1 MGKNRLFLA
10 IVRILHYIIGSDY
23 YCRRS
28 TRRQMDFSR
37 KGKVSFADYIYLIL
51 HGIKKSLQP
60 SLYEFFD
67 AQGKFEMEYSKQ
79 AFSKGRK
86 RIKPEA
92 ILELFQV
99 VVQEFYR
106 RATLKD
112 WHGYHLFGIDGT
124 RLNLPCTKEVSE
136 IYGTQESQGKPQ
148 VQALVS
154 CIYDLLN
161 GIIVDFRISPCRSSE
176 RNQAADMITAFD
188 KELIDNPVFI
198 EDRGYPSAELIQT
211 IEAAG
216 YKYIM
221 RCSTEFLRGMKLPAD
236 DNIFVHKFAKLK
248 NSLTVRVVKIPLS
261 ANRESEYLITNLL
274 DKDITLD
281 DFKQLY
287 HERWK
292 IETLYDTI
300 KNKLEI
306 ENFSGYLPDAI
317 LQDYYATLF
326 LTNLVGV
333 LQHDLSEEIE
343 AAHANPENKYKYEM
357 NKSQTISELRGKV
370 VEMLSTRFKLK
381 REILF
386 HIMVIRLTK
395 AVVPVRE
402 DRHEPRENRH
412 KSSKYSQNR
421 KHI

>member
-1 MGKNRLFLA
+1 MGINRLFLE
-10 IVRILHYIIGSDY
+10 IIRILHYIIGSDY

-99 VVQEFYR
+99 VVREFYH
-106 RATLKD
+106 RAALKD

-136 IYGTQESQGKPQ
+136 IYGTQKSQGKPQ

-176 RNQAADMITAFD
+176 RSQADDMITAFD
-188 KELIDNPVFI
+188 TKLIDNPVFI

-333 LQHDLSEEIE
+333 LEYDLSEEIE

-357 NKSQTISELRGKV
+357 NKSQAISELRGKV
-370 VEMLSTRFKLK
+370 VEMLYTRFKLK

>member
-1 MGKNRLFLA
+1 MGKNRLFLE
-10 IVRILHYIIGSDY
+10 IIRILHYIIGSDY

-99 VVQEFYR
+99 VVREFYH
-106 RATLKD
+106 RAALKD

-124 RLNLPCTKEVSE
+124 RLNLPCAKEVSE

-176 RNQAADMITAFD
+176 RSQAADMITAFD
-188 KELIDNPVFI
+188 TKLIDNPVFI

-333 LQHDLSEEIE
+333 LEYDLSEEIE

-357 NKSQTISELRGKV
+357 NKSQAISELRGKV